1 MIINTNNL
9 THSLQSILSNSIAT
23 CNKSY
28 YRYNKTQH
36 GGIRDALKVSFNT
49 SYTNI
54 VLLMEVIVKENLPT
68 LQRLEL
74 DKLNV
79 LHNSI
84 NNLNKRVDSNVTINH
99 YTKTNTNTIDNL
111 AWCNVNTGEIEEKV

>member
-9 THSLQSILSNSIAT
+9 THSLQSILSNSIAA
-23 CNKSY
+23 CNESY
-28 YRYNKTQH
+28 SKYNKAQH
-36 GGIRDALKVSFNT
+36 GGTRDALKVSFNT
-49 SYTNI
+49 GYSNI
-54 VLLMEVIVKENLPT
+54 VLLMDIIVKENLPT

-99 YTKTNTNTIDNL
+99 YTKTDNNTIDNL
-111 AWCNVNTGEIEEKV
+111 AWCNVNTGEIEEMV